1 VTTPEGTRRLVRT
14 IVCSYTI
21 DELPVSWLRVFHR
34 LEREVAR
41 AGLRIRVQLSP
52 LEQLPD
58 GFEVLV
64 VPPSLLERAESL
76 HTGARII
83 ATTRERAPAAVDELM
98 RELESEESLYADHV
112 TPGEPKIRVHRGPDV
127 L

>member
-1 VTTPEGTRRLVRT
+1 MSRPESTRRLVRT
-14 IVCSYTI
+14 IVCGYTI

-58 GFEVLV
+58 RFEVLV
-64 VPPSLLERAESL
+64 VPPSLRDRAESL
-76 HTGARII
+76 HTGAHIVS
-83 ATTRERAPAAVDELM
+83 TTREHAQTAVDELM
-98 RELESEESLYADHV
+98 RELESEGSLYADRIV
-112 TPGEPKIRVHRGPDV
+112 PGEPKIMVHRGPDV